1 MALVLG
7 IDTGGTYTDVVIVNQ
22 KNGKILS
29 SAKALTTRP
38 DLSQGIL
45 KAVSTVLKVGH
56 KIISPQK
63 ISMVGLSTT
72 LATNAIAENHGV
84 PVCLLLIGYDRDLI
98 HQYRFQD
105 QLVTPHIVYIAGGHD
120 LRGKPRESLDEE
132 AIRQAVKKWS
142 RETDA
147 FAVSG
152 YFSGFNPEHEIRARE
167 IVQAHTNLPVTCG
180 HELSTKLNAVRR
192 ATTVVLNARLIPII
206 QDLIQKVGGTL
217 KDLGMDAPLMVVKG
231 DGSLVLEKWAVERP
245 IETVLS
251 GPAASALGALKL
263 SKEKNIWAVDV
274 GGTTTDIVELKNG
287 APSINPDGASVGG
300 LRTMVEA
307 VDVYTIG
314 LGGDS
319 HVRINAENQLRIGP
333 GRVIPLCKLASQH
346 PHSVIPYLEAQHVS
360 DDPDLNATQFLLAAN
375 VNQSRLSPRDTALI
389 ATIKDTPQPLNR
401 VLASADQS
409 DFWIERRIQQL
420 IATGVVQLAGFTP
433 TDALHTLDLFQ
444 EWQSQA
450 SSLTAEIICKYLKI
464 PVTDFCQTV
473 IQTVSQK
480 TAQAVAAKAIMD
492 ETAASEWDQTSADGF
507 LLNKAL
513 KQDHGGKLVSQIK
526 LIGPLVALGAPV
538 RAYMPKA
545 AEILMTALTIPD
557 FAEVAN
563 AVGAVSG
570 ETVQRVTVRIRPI
583 SGSQRVRL
591 LWPQGPTDFEE
602 LEKAVKY
609 ARQHVAALVVEK
621 ARQSGAVHIQTEVKR
636 KDKTAKA
643 KGNKSVFL
651 ETKLTFMALGRPG
664 MASNKRSITKN
675 R

>member
-1 MALVLG
+1 MAVVLG
-7 IDTGGTYTDVVIVNQ
+7 IDTGGTYTDAVIINQ

-38 DLSQGIL
+38 DLSQGIR
-45 KAVSTVLKVGH
+45 KAVTAVLKVGR
-56 KIISPQK
+56 KVISPHK

-98 HQYRFQD
+98 HQYRFQN
-105 QLVTPHIVYIAGGHD
+105 QLVTPHVAYIAGGHD
-120 LRGKPRESLDEE
+120 LRGKPRECLDED
-132 AIRQAVKKWS
+132 AIRQAVAQWS
-142 RETDA
+142 QEVDA

-167 IVQAHTNLPVTCG
+167 IIRAHTTLPVTCG
-180 HELSTKLNAVRR
+180 YELSSKLNAVRR
-192 ATTVVLNARLIPII
+192 ATTVVLNARLIPMI

-217 KDLGMDAPLMVVKG
+217 KDLSISAPLMVVKG

-263 SKEKNIWAVDV
+263 SKEKNVWAVDV
-274 GGTTTDIVELKNG
+274 GGTTTDIVELTDG
-287 APSINPDGASVGG
+287 IPSINPDGASVGG

-319 HVRINAENQLRIGP
+319 HVHFNAENQLCIGP

-346 PHSVIPYLEAQHVS
+346 PHSVTQFLEGQYDA
-360 DDPDLNATQFLLAAN
+360 DAPDLNAIQFLLTAK
-375 VNQSRLSPRDTALI
+375 VNQNRLSP
-389 ATIKDTPQPLNR
+389 KDTVLIETLKDAPRPLNR
-401 VLASADQS
+401 ILADAVRS
-409 DFWIERRIQQL
+409 DPWIERRIQRL
-420 IATGVVQLAGFTP
+420 ISTGVVQLAGFTP
-433 TDALHTLDLFQ
+433 TDALHALDLFQ
-444 EWQSQA
+444 EWQSEAA
-450 SSLTAEIICKYLKI
+450 SLAAGILSAYLKMSR
-464 PVTDFCQTV
+464 TDFCQTV

-492 ETAASEWDQTSADGF
+492 ETASSELHQTSVDGF

-513 KQDHGGKLVSQIK
+513 KQDRGGKLVSQIK
-526 LIGPLVALGAPV
+526 LNCPLVALGAPV
-538 RAYMPKA
+538 KAYMPKTA
-545 AEILMTALTIPD
+545 DILMTPLFIPE

-570 ETVQRVTVRIRPI
+570 ETVQRVTVRIRPV

-591 LWPQGPTDFEE
+591 LWSQGPSDFDE
-602 LEKAVKY
+602 LEKAVQY
-609 ARQHVAALVVEK
+609 ARQHVAPLVVEK
-621 ARQSGAVHIQTEVKR
+621 ARQSGAVHIQSEFKR

-643 KGNKSVFL
+643 RGNKAVFL
-651 ETKLTFMALGRPG
+651 ETKLTFMAIGRPG
-664 MASNKRSITKN
+664 MTSNERV
-675 R
+675 

>member
-1 MALVLG
+1 MAVVLG
-7 IDTGGTYTDVVIVNQ
+7 IDTGGTYTDAVIVNQ

-38 DLSQGIL
+38 DLSQGIHN
-45 KAVSTVLKVGH
+45 AVTAVLKIGSKV
-56 KIISPQK
+56 ISPQK

-105 QLVTPHIVYIAGGHD
+105 QLVTPHVVYIAGGHD
-120 LRGKPRESLDEE
+120 LRGKPREPLDEE
-132 AIRQAVKKWS
+132 AIRQAVAKWS
-142 RETDA
+142 PEIDA

-167 IVQAHTNLPVTCG
+167 IIQAHTQLPVTCG

-206 QDLIQKVGGTL
+206 QDLIQKVSMTL
-217 KDLGMDAPLMVVKG
+217 KDLSIKAPLMVVKG

-263 SKEKNIWAVDV
+263 SKQKNIWAVDV
-274 GGTTTDIVELKNG
+274 GGTTTDIVELING
-287 APSINPDGASVGG
+287 VPSINPDGASVGG

-319 HVRINAENQLRIGP
+319 HVRLNAENQLCIGP
-333 GRVIPLCKLASQH
+333 GRVIPLCKLASQY
-346 PHSVIPYLEAQHVS
+346 PHSVIPFLKSQH
-360 DDPDLNATQFLLAAN
+360 DAEDTDLNAIQFLLAAK
-375 VNQSRLSPRDTALI
+375 VNQARLSPKDTALI
-389 ATIKDTPQPLNR
+389 RTIKDAPQPLSR
-401 VLASADQS
+401 VLANAVRS
-409 DFWIERRIQQL
+409 DPWIDRRIQQL

-433 TDALHTLDLFQ
+433 TDALHTLEYFQ
-444 EWQSQA
+444 EWQSEAA
-450 SSLTAEIICKYLKI
+450 SLAAAIFCDYLKT
-464 PVTDFCQTV
+464 PLTDFCQTV
-473 IQTVSQK
+473 IQSVSQK
-480 TAQAVAAKAIMD
+480 TAQAVAAKAIID
-492 ETAASEWDQTSADGF
+492 ETASSELHQTSVDGF

-513 KQDHGGKLVSQIK
+513 KQDSGGKLVSQIK
-526 LIGPLVALGAPV
+526 LNSPVVALGAPV
-538 RAYMPKA
+538 KAYMPKA
-545 AEILMTALTIPD
+545 ANILMTALDIPEY
-557 FAEVAN
+557 AEVAN
-563 AVGAVSG
+563 AVGAASG
-570 ETVQRVTVRIRPI
+570 ETVQRITVRIRPI

-591 LWPQGPTDFEE
+591 LWQQGPTDFDE
-602 LEKAVKY
+602 LEKAVQY
-609 ARQHVAALVVEK
+609 AQQHVAPLVVEK
-621 ARQSGAVHIQTEVKR
+621 ARQSGAVHIQTEIKR

-643 KGNKSVFL
+643 KGNKVVFL
-651 ETKLTFMALGRPG
+651 ESKLTFLALGRPG
-664 MASNKRSITKN
+664 IAPNEKL
-675 R
+675 

>member
-1 MALVLG
+1 MAVVLG
-7 IDTGGTYTDVVIVNQ
+7 IDTGGTYTDAVIVNQ

-38 DLSQGIL
+38 DLSLGIHR
-45 KAVSTVLKVGH
+45 AVTAVLKVGR
-56 KIISPQK
+56 KLISPQK
-63 ISMVGLSTT
+63 ICMVGLSTT

-84 PVCLLLIGYDRDLI
+84 PVCLLLIGYDRELI

-105 QLVTPHIVYIAGGHD
+105 QLVTPHIEYIAGGHD
-120 LRGKPRESLDEE
+120 LRGKPRESLDED
-132 AIRQAVKKWS
+132 AVRQAVAKWS
-142 RETDA
+142 QAVDA
-147 FAVSG
+147 FAVSA

-167 IVQAHTNLPVTCG
+167 IIQARTDQPVTCG

-206 QDLIQKVGGTL
+206 QDLIQKVDGTL
-217 KDLGMDAPLMVVKG
+217 KDLGIKAPLMVVKG

-263 SKEKNIWAVDV
+263 SKQENIWAVDV
-274 GGTTTDIVELKNG
+274 GGTTTDIVELTDG
-287 APSINPDGASVGG
+287 VPSINPDGASVGG

-319 HVRINAENQLRIGP
+319 HVRLNAENQLCIGP
-333 GRVIPLCKLASQH
+333 SRVIPLCKLASQY
-346 PHSVIPYLEAQHVS
+346 PSSITPFLKAQYEA
-360 DDPDLNATQFLLAAN
+360 DDPDLNAIQFLLAAK
-375 VNQSRLSPRDTALI
+375 VNQTRLSPKDMALI
-389 ATIKDTPQPLNR
+389 ATIKDTPLPLNR
-401 VLASADQS
+401 VLASADRS
-409 DFWIERRIQQL
+409 DLWIHRRIQQL
-420 IATGVVQLAGFTP
+420 IATGTVQLAGFTP
-433 TDALHTLDLFQ
+433 TDALHVLDSFQ
-444 EWQSQA
+444 EWQSEAA
-450 SSLTAEIICKYLKI
+450 SLAATFLSDRLKMPI
-464 PVTDFCQTV
+464 TEFCQTV

-480 TAQAVAAKAIMD
+480 TARAVAAKAIMD
-492 ETAASEWDQTSADGF
+492 ETALSEWDQTSVDGF

-513 KQDHGGKLVSQIK
+513 KQDRSGKLVSQIK
-526 LIGPLVALGAPV
+526 LNNPLVALGAPV
-538 RAYMPKA
+538 QAYMPKA
-545 AEILMTALTIPD
+545 ADILMTPLAIPE

-570 ETVQRVTVRIRPI
+570 ETVQRLTVRIRPV

-591 LWPQGPTDFEE
+591 LWPQGPTDFED
-602 LEKAVKY
+602 LEKAVQY
-609 ARQHVAALVVEK
+609 AREHVAPLVAEK
-621 ARQSGAVHIQTEVKR
+621 ARQSGAMHIQSEIKR

-643 KGNKSVFL
+643 KGNKTVFL

-664 MASNKRSITKN
+664 MTSNERFDSS
-675 R
+675 

>member
-1 MALVLG
+1 MFTGSYKIQLK
-7 IDTGGTYTDVVIVNQ
+7 IDAVE

-38 DLSQGIL
+38 DLSEGIH
-45 KAVSTVLKVGH
+45 KAVAAVLKVGR
-56 KIISPQK
+56 KIIAPQK
-63 ISMVGLSTT
+63 ICMVGLSTT

-84 PVCLLLIGYDRDLI
+84 PVCLFLIGYDRDLI

-120 LRGKPRESLDEE
+120 LRGKPRESLDED
-132 AIRQAVKKWS
+132 AIRRAVALWS
-142 RETDA
+142 QEIEA

-167 IVQAHTNLPVTCG
+167 IIQMHTKLPVTCG

-206 QDLIQKVGGTL
+206 QDLIQKVSATL
-217 KDLGMDAPLMVVKG
+217 NNLSIKAPLMVVKG

-274 GGTTTDIVELKNG
+274 GGTTTDIVELTG
-287 APSINPDGASVGG
+287 GIPSINPDGASVGG

-319 HVRINAENQLRIGP
+319 HVHLNAENQLCIGP
-333 GRVIPLCKLASQH
+333 GRVIPLCKLASQY
-346 PHSVIPYLEAQHVS
+346 PHIVTPFLKAQRDA
-360 DDPDLNATQFLLAAN
+360 DDPDLNAIQFLIAAK
-375 VNQSRLSPRDTALI
+375 VNQTRSSKDRALV
-389 ATIKDTPQPLNR
+389 AALKDVPQPLNR
-401 VLASADQS
+401 ILARADRS
-409 DFWIERRIQQL
+409 DPWIHRRIQQL

-433 TDALHTLDLFQ
+433 TDALHTLELFQ
-444 EWQSQA
+444 EWQSEAA
-450 SSLTAEIICKYLKI
+450 SLAAGILCDYLKT
-464 PVTDFCQTV
+464 PLTDFCQTV

-492 ETAASEWDQTSADGF
+492 ETASSEWDQASADGF

-513 KQDHGGKLVSQIK
+513 KQDRGGKLVPQIR
-526 LIGPLVALGAPV
+526 LNSPMVALGAPV
-538 RAYMPKA
+538 KAYMPKA
-545 AEILMTALTIPD
+545 ADILMTPLTIPE

-591 LWPQGPTDFEE
+591 LWPQGPTDFDD
-602 LEKAVKY
+602 LEKAVQY
-609 ARQHVAALVVEK
+609 AQQHVAPLVIEK
-621 ARQSGAVHIQTEVKR
+621 ARQSGAAHIQSELKR

-643 KGNKSVFL
+643 KGNKTVFL

-664 MASNKRSITKN
+664 ITPN
-675 R
+675 EQP

>member
-1 MALVLG
+1 MAVVLG
-7 IDTGGTYTDVVIVNQ
+7 IDTGGTYTDAVIVNQ

-38 DLSQGIL
+38 DLSEGIH
-45 KAVSTVLKVGH
+45 KAVTAVLKVGR
-56 KIISPQK
+56 KAISPQK
-63 ISMVGLSTT
+63 INMVGLSTT

-105 QLVTPHIVYIAGGHD
+105 QLVTPHIVYVAGGHD
-120 LRGKPRESLDEE
+120 LRGKPRESLDED
-132 AIRQAVKKWS
+132 AIRQAVMKWS
-142 RETDA
+142 PDIDA

-167 IVQAHTNLPVTCG
+167 IIQAHTNQPVTCG

-206 QDLIQKVGGTL
+206 QDLIQKVGATL
-217 KDLGMDAPLMVVKG
+217 KELTIQAPLMVVKG
-231 DGSLVLEKWAVERP
+231 DGSLVLEKWAAERP

-274 GGTTTDIVELKNG
+274 GGTTTDIVALTDG
-287 APSINPDGASVGG
+287 IPSINPDGASIGG

-319 HVRINAENQLRIGP
+319 HVRLNSDNQLCIGP
-333 GRVIPLCKLASQH
+333 GRVIPLCKLASQY
-346 PHSVIPYLEAQHVS
+346 PQRVTPYLKNQKEA
-360 DDPDLNATQFLLAAN
+360 DDPDLNAIQFLLATKI
-375 VNQSRLSPRDTALI
+375 NQTRMSPQDTALL
-389 ATIKDTPQPLNR
+389 ATLKDAPQPLNHI
-401 VLASADQS
+401 LAKAVRS
-409 DFWIERRIQQL
+409 DPWISRRIQHL

-433 TDALHTLDLFQ
+433 TDALHALDLFR
-444 EWQSQA
+444 EWQSEAA
-450 SSLTAEIICKYLKI
+450 SLAARILCDSLKMELN
-464 PVTDFCQTV
+464 DFCQTV
-473 IQTVSQK
+473 IRTVSQK

-492 ETAASEWDQTSADGF
+492 ETESSEWDQTFIDGF
-507 LLNKAL
+507 LLDKAL
-513 KQDHGGKLVSQIK
+513 KQDHGGKLISQIK
-526 LIGPLVALGAPV
+526 LNSPLIALGAPV
-538 RAYMPKA
+538 KAYMPKA
-545 AEILMTALTIPD
+545 ADILMTPLTIPE

-570 ETVQRVTVRIRPI
+570 DTVQRVTVRIRPI

-591 LWPQGPTDFEE
+591 MWSQGPHDFDE
-602 LEKAVKY
+602 LEKAVKF
-609 ARQHVAALVVEK
+609 AMQHVAPLAAEK
-621 ARQSGAVHIQTEVKR
+621 ARQSGAEHIQTKVKR

-643 KGNKSVFL
+643 KGNKAVFL
-651 ETKLTFMALGRPG
+651 ETKLIFMALGRPRI
-664 MASNKRSITKN
+664 ALNEHP
-675 R
+675 

>member
-1 MALVLG
+1 MAVVLG
-7 IDTGGTYTDVVIVNQ
+7 IDTGGTYTDAVIVNQ

-38 DLSQGIL
+38 DLSQGIH
-45 KAVSTVLKVGH
+45 KAVTAVLKVGS

-105 QLVTPHIVYIAGGHD
+105 QLVTPNIVYIAGGHD
-120 LRGKPRESLDEE
+120 LRGNPREPLDED
-132 AIRQAVKKWS
+132 AIRQAVEKWS
-142 RETDA
+142 PEIDA

-167 IVQAHTNLPVTCG
+167 IIQAQTTLPVTCG

-206 QDLIQKVGGTL
+206 QDLIQKVGRTL
-217 KDLGMDAPLMVVKG
+217 TDMDIKAPLMVVKG

-263 SKEKNIWAVDV
+263 SEVKNIWAVDV
-274 GGTTTDIVELKNG
+274 GGTTTDIVELIDG
-287 APSINPDGASVGG
+287 IPSINPDGASVGG

-319 HVRINAENQLRIGP
+319 HVRINAENQLTIGP
-333 GRVIPLCKLASQH
+333 GRVIPLCKLASQY
-346 PHSVIPYLEAQHVS
+346 PNSVIPFLEAHH
-360 DDPDLNATQFLLAAN
+360 DAEELDLNAIQFLLAAK
-375 VNQSRLSPRDTALI
+375 VNPSRLSHKDTDLI
-389 ATIKDTPQPLNR
+389 ATLKDAPQPLNR
-401 VLASADQS
+401 VLARAARS
-409 DFWIERRIQQL
+409 DPWIDRRIQQL
-420 IATGVVQLAGFTP
+420 IATGVMQLAGFTP
-433 TDALHTLDLFQ
+433 TDALHALDLFQ
-444 EWQSQA
+444 EWQNEA
-450 SSLTAEIICKYLKI
+450 ALLAAGILCGYLKTSR
-464 PVTDFCQTV
+464 TDFCQTV

-480 TAQAVAAKAIMD
+480 TAQAVATKAIID
-492 ETAASEWDQTSADGF
+492 ETASPELQQTSVDGF

-513 KQDHGGKLVSQIK
+513 QQNAGGKLVSQIK
-526 LIGPLVALGAPV
+526 LNSPLVALGAPV
-538 RAYMPKA
+538 KAYLPKA
-545 AEILMTALTIPD
+545 ADILMTPLDIPD
-557 FAEVAN
+557 YAEVAN

-570 ETVQRVTVRIRPI
+570 ETIQRITVRIRPI

-602 LEKAVKY
+602 LEKAVQY
-609 ARQHVAALVVEK
+609 AREHVAQLVAEK
-621 ARQSGAVHIQTEVKR
+621 ARQSGAIHIQSEVKR

-643 KGNKSVFL
+643 KGNKTVFL
-651 ETKLTFMALGRPG
+651 ETKLTFMAIGRPG
-664 MASNKRSITKN
+664 IAPNEQK
-675 R
+675 